1 MPRPSRSA
9 PRSAPRS
16 PGRGHRRA
24 TLALLLAA
32 VLTATTAPGG
42 PSSAARA
49 ARAASTTAP
58 TAPTAP
64 APGAAAPAQPN
75 IVVVMADDMRVD
87 DLQFAPRIS
96 RLAGAR
102 GLTFANSFS
111 PYPLCCPAR
120 SSFLS
125 GRYAHGH
132 GVLDNKDPYGY
143 GSFDDSRTL
152 ATSLRQAGYR
162 TGYVGKY
169 LNGYGRATSRVTGGP
184 SLGYVP
190 RGWTDWQATTQYP
203 PGTRVDGSRLRG
215 GPYHYFTTPFV
226 RNGLVDTSAYGEYQT
241 EVVTRYATRT
251 LRDFA
256 RQDSPSF
263 LYLNYLAPHTG
274 GPVEPDDPS
283 RKAPVGDEDS
293 GFETAARPEWVK
305 GMFDEEIVRASGM
318 PRDGSPAEADV
329 SDKPVAFRGLPEMTD
344 QERRALTVVT
354 RQRAES
360 VYAMDREVGRLVA
373 DLKRRDEWRDTVFVF
388 TSDNGF
394 FLGEHRKRTGKSFAH
409 EPSLRVPL
417 LLTGPGIRTGETR
430 YDPVTTVD
438 LTATLLDVAGAAPPG
453 PQDGRSVW
461 PTVIGG
467 DRGWD
472 RPVLTEAVGTLEV
485 TVPDLPENPD
495 GDARTPEVS
504 TVRDRSTVPR
514 VSAEPTRAGS
524 TAAADVFDAGEP
536 RDSIGLRTA
545 RWSYSLYRNGEGELY
560 DLLRDPAQLENVY
573 ADPDHAEVRALLES
587 ERQRFADCA
596 GQQCLE
602 PLDPALRADADQ
614 VRVWTEAYLAGIDA
628 IYGPHTG

>member
-1 MPRPSRSA
+1 M
-9 PRSAPRS
+9 
-16 PGRGHRRA
+16 
-24 TLALLLAA
+24 T
-32 VLTATTAPGG
+32 TTTAPAG
-42 PSSAARA
+42 PSSAVRA
-49 ARAASTTAP
+49 TSPAPDGAAGAG
-58 TAPTAP
+58 AP
-64 APGAAAPAQPN
+64 ARPN

-96 RLAGAR
+96 RLVGAR
-102 GLTFANSFS
+102 GMSFANSFS

-120 SSFLS
+120 SSFLT

-132 GVLDNKDPYGY
+132 GVLRNAQPFGY
-143 GSFDDSRTL
+143 GSFDDSSTL
-152 ATSLRQAGYR
+152 ATSLQSAGYR

-169 LNGYGRATSRVTGGP
+169 LNGYGRHPSRVTGGP

-203 PGTRVDGSRLRG
+203 PGTRVGGTRLRG
-215 GPYHYFTTPFV
+215 GPYHYFRTPFA
-226 RNGLVDTSAYGEYQT
+226 RNGRVDTSAYGDYQSD
-241 EVVTRYATRT
+241 VVTRYATRT

-256 RQDSPSF
+256 RRDSPYF
-263 LYLNYLAPHTG
+263 LFLNYLAPHVG

-283 RKAPVGDEDS
+283 RTAPVDDEDT
-293 GFETAARPEWVK
+293 GFATPARPGWVQ
-305 GMFDEEIVRASGM
+305 GMFDEDVVRASGM
-318 PRDGSPAEADV
+318 PRDGGPAEADV
-329 SDKPVAFRGLPEMTD
+329 SDKPVAFRGLPELTPR
-344 QERRALTVVT
+344 EREALTVVT

-373 DLKRRDEWRDTVFVF
+373 DLKRRGEWRETVFVF

-394 FLGEHRKRTGKSFAH
+394 SLGEHRRRFGKIFAH
-409 EPSLRVPL
+409 EPSLRVPF

-430 YDPVTTVD
+430 YDPITTVD
-438 LTATLLDVAGAAPPG
+438 VTATLLDVASAAPPG
-453 PQDGRSVW
+453 PQDGRSLW
-461 PTVIGG
+461 PTVVGG

-472 RPVLTEAVGTLEV
+472 RPVITEAVGTLEV
-485 TVPDLPENPD
+485 TVPELPANPD
-495 GDARTPEVS
+495 GDARTPQVS

-514 VSAEPTRAGS
+514 VGAEPTRVGLL
-524 TAAADVFDAGEP
+524 AAADAFDEGEV

-573 ADPDHAEVRALLES
+573 ADPAHAEVRALLES
-587 ERQRFADCA
+587 ERQRFADCV
-596 GQQCLE
+596 GQECVL

-614 VRVWTEAYLAGIDA
+614 VRAWTDAYLAGIDA